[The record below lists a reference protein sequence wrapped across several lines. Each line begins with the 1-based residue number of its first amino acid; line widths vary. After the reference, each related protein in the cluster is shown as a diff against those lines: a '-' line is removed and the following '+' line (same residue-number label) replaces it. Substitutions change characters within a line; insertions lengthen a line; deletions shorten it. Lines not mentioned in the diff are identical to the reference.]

1 MPGYAVASRKRPALS
16 DDPQRANAAHHLQL
30 LEGIT
35 ARPGTKLAA
44 LVAALRRPQGA
55 TGLQMMLPVA
65 GRFP

>member
-1 MPGYAVASRKRPALS
+1 MIRSGPTLPIISSFWRASRPALAPS
-16 DDPQRANAAHHLQL
+16 
-30 LEGIT
+30 
-35 ARPGTKLAA
+35 KLAA